1 MRFENEVQEQTF
13 YRLHEYLQE
22 LFEDPYHD
30 PATDHFYVRYGTTVL
45 EISVEAYGPEE
56 AVVTVMSY
64 CVQGVEAN
72 EELLLGLLELNH
84 QLHLGAFSLVGGDIF
99 FSYSIFGVTL
109 ERRNLLG
116 AVAAV
121 ATVADDYDDRIVAKY
136 GGETALDRIQDTG
149 GRRRRAGGLDLD
161 DDTEMDETEE
171 TEETEPE
178 ELEM

>member
-13 YRLHEYLQE
+13 YRLDEYLRE
-22 LFEDPYHD
+22 LFDDPYHE

-64 CVQGVEAN
+64 CVQGVEVS

-84 QLHLGAFSLVGGDIF
+84 QLHFGAFSLVGGDIF
-99 FSYSIFGVTL
+99 FSYSLFGNSI

-149 GRRRRAGGLDLD
+149 GRRRRAGGVDFD
-161 DDTEMDETEE
+161 DETEA
-171 TEETEPE
+171 EEIEEIEPE
-178 ELEM
+178 EAEM